1 MAGIAAG
8 AWAVSSDRGYTQAAA
23 DPNAAPNPYKMQD
36 SCCSFHRAASS
47 AGPSRSK
54 STIAMARLGPEH
66 GIISTL
72 VAEYLLATALLF
84 VPTLLLA
91 RRSEV
96 ASLADVLSGR

>member
-1 MAGIAAG
+1 VVVPTTGTTKNTT
-8 AWAVSSDRGYTQAAA
+8 VL
-23 DPNAAPNPYKMQD
+23 APILCP
-36 SCCSFHRAASS
+36 
-47 AGPSRSK
+47 PP
-54 STIAMARLGPEH
+54 RLGPEH